1 MCLLSPN
8 SIIWY
13 QSRGCDAVQL
23 GSPKKGDKHP
33 TYTLHGVWHS
43 SITLSC
49 KTEKNRHLFLLHHFH
64 LVHITWRPVGTCF
77 ASFTLAKLP
86 RPMVLTKRYL
96 PTCCK
101 SSGGLARSAPP
112 WDAFWTAVCST
123 QLHIIPTI
131 PSKTSGGKWPK
142 NSNRIWTACRRYR
155 SMHHEFIIHKH
166 MLTLHKF
173 LKLAQ
178 N

>member
-1 MCLLSPN
+1 MLCSWGVLKKEISTPPTLFTGYGTPLSHCHVKQRRTD
-8 SIIWY
+8 ICFY
-13 QSRGCDAVQL
+13 
-23 GSPKKGDKHP
+23 
-33 TYTLHGVWHS
+33 YT
-43 SITLSC
+43 I
-49 KTEKNRHLFLLHHFH
+49 FH
-64 LVHITWRPVGTCF
+64 LVYITWRPVGTCF

-173 LKLAQ
+173 LKPAQ